1 MNQWQRELAASAI
14 FAITYVLIS
23 GRQLKVLP
31 LNRPAAALLGAV
43 LMVATGV
50 MTPERA
56 YRAINYDTLVLLLG
70 MMLISAYLYLAHF
83 FEWAAELLLNFSR
96 TPARLL
102 LYVTLTSG
110 ILSALLVNDT
120 ICLMLT
126 PLVVAVIRR
135 GKLPLLPFLI
145 ALATSAN
152 IGSAATLVGN
162 PQNMIIGHFSHIS
175 FPEFSRS
182 LLPAA
187 VIGLAINFF
196 ILRFGFRKVLRQ
208 TAIDRSA
215 HVVPKLERGLFALV
229 CIVLVSIFAGFLAGL
244 NLAWTAMAGAVL
256 VMVLA
261 RRDTHNVLKLVDWH
275 LLLFFAA
282 LFIVVDG
289 LSDTGL
295 PDEIYSRLQP
305 IFASS
310 MPAQAW
316 NLTWFSVVGSNIFSN
331 VPFVLVAGNWIA
343 RFTDPALMWKVLALA
358 TTFAGNLTI
367 IGSVAN
373 MIVVE
378 SARDHVQIGFWDYA
392 RYGIP
397 ITILTTASGVA
408 YLFCAKKSLRRASM
422 RRWHGNIVNRSK
434 PVLRR
439 RNFVWGC
446 RTVHNERYPMMGER
460 KCRPVEQL
468 VRSSYFEPRQNPHAT
483 PAYR

>member
-1 MNQWQRELAASAI
+1 
-14 FAITYVLIS
+14 
-23 GRQLKVLP
+23 

-43 LMVATGV
+43 LMIATGV

-83 FEWAAELLLNFSR
+83 FEWAAELVRNFSR
-96 TPARLL
+96 TPAHLL

-110 ILSALLVNDT
+110 TLSALLVNDT

-135 GKLPLLPFLI
+135 GKLPLLPYLV

-152 IGSAATLVGN
+152 IGSVATLVGN

-187 VIGLAINFF
+187 VVGLVINFF
-196 ILRFGFRKVLRQ
+196 ILRFGFRKMLRV
-208 TAIDRSA
+208 TAIDRA
-215 HVVPKLERGLFALV
+215 DYPAPKLERGLFALV
-229 CIVLVSIFAGFLAGL
+229 CVVLVSIFAGFLAGL
-244 NLAWTAMAGAVL
+244 NLAWTAMAGAAL

-261 RRDTHNVLKLVDWH
+261 RRDTHGVLRLVDWH

-282 LFIVVDG
+282 LFIVVGG

-295 PDEIYSRLQP
+295 PEAIYSRLQA
-305 IFASS
+305 IFGSS
-310 MPAQAW
+310 VPAQAW
-316 NLTWFSVVGSNIFSN
+316 NLTWFSVVGSNVFSN

-343 RFTDPALMWKVLALA
+343 RFAEPTLMWKVLALA

-367 IGSVAN
+367 VGSVAN

-378 SARDHVQIGFWDYA
+378 SARDHIQVSFWDYA
-392 RYGIP
+392 RFGIP
-397 ITILTTASGVA
+397 ITILTTGAGVVV
-408 YLFCAKKSLRRASM
+408 LL
-422 RRWHGNIVNRSK
+422 
-434 PVLRR
+434 VLR
-439 RNFVWGC
+439 
-446 RTVHNERYPMMGER
+446 
-460 KCRPVEQL
+460 
-468 VRSSYFEPRQNPHAT
+468 
-483 PAYR
+483 